1 MIRHLA
7 IAMTLVVSGAV
18 PALAQ
23 QQQRGA
29 GQMPA
34 PVERSGLSSGWV
46 KVCAGPNCVT
56 SYETVGEDGAP
67 LASIQLQ
74 NVETEQRRRLVIGVP
89 LGVWI
94 DDGIQVRI
102 GTSAPVTVPFGTCL
116 VNGCFGSMPV
126 SAAQLAAMRRAET
139 LSLVVRNP
147 DMTGVNVVV
156 PLQPLG
162 STLDGA
168 AISPEQLQQLQQ
180 AFIAEV
186 RRRAQARAQAPQ
198 PTTPGPQVP
207 AAAAPA
213 QRR

>member
-7 IAMTLVVSGAV
+7 LAVTLAASGAL

-23 QQQRGA
+23 RA
-29 GQMPA
+29 GSPMPA
-34 PVERSGLSSGWV
+34 PVERAGLSAGWV

-56 SYETVGEDGAP
+56 SYETVAEDGSP

-102 GTSAPVTVPFGTCL
+102 GSGAPVTVPFGTCL

-162 STLDGA
+162 SALDGA
-168 AISPEQLQQLQQ
+168 AISPEQLQQVQQ
-180 AFIAEV
+180 AFAAEV
-186 RRRAQARAQAPQ
+186 RRRAQARSQAPQ
-198 PTTPGPQVP
+198 GANPGPQVP
-207 AAAAPA
+207 AAVAPA
-213 QRR
+213 RRP